1 MLVFSYLFVQ
11 LIIDDYGSY
20 ISQKDNLFQI
30 KGKDGKIDEY
40 SADKVEQIIILKNS
54 AISSSAILLA
64 AKNNIDIV
72 IIGDFGMPVGR
83 FFPASLG
90 GANLV
95 RRKQLEA
102 ATNGLGNI
110 LAVNLIWAKMKNE
123 EYFLKS
129 LAKSRGN
136 EELVAVANKISA
148 LADNL
153 LKIQESGYDS
163 GRIFGLEGMAAS
175 HYFSG
180 LSLVIPMTRRD
191 QDGRDEPNALLNYGY
206 GILYGE
212 VEKCCLFSGL
222 DPYLGFLH
230 TDRYGKPSLV
240 LDLIEEFRPVIVDR
254 ALVTLY
260 AQKQITES
268 DFEDAE
274 GKKFLSKSG
283 RRKMVEAVMERL
295 HTQVN
300 LPEKSLEIK
309 AVVQEQARRVASF
322 VKGESEF
329 EPFLYRW

>member
-1 MLVFSYLFVQ
+1 MRARTYLFVQ

-40 SADKVEQIIILKNS
+40 SADKVEQIIVLKNS

-102 ATNGLGNI
+102 ATNGLGNK

-123 EYFLKS
+123 EFFLKS
-129 LAKSRGN
+129 LAKSREN
-136 EELVAVANKISA
+136 SELVVLANKISA
-148 LADNL
+148 LADNVYGML
-153 LKIQESGYDS
+153 GSAYDS
-163 GRIFGLEGMAAS
+163 ERIFGFEGMAATY
-175 HYFSG
+175 YFSG
-180 LSLVIPMTRRD
+180 LSLVIPLSKRD
-191 QDGRDEPNALLNYGY
+191 QEGKDGPNALLNYGY

-212 VEKCCLFSGL
+212 IEKCCLFSGL

-260 AQKQITES
+260 AQKQVLES
-268 DFEDAE
+268 DFEDVE
-274 GKKFLSKSG
+274 GKKYLSKSG

-295 HTQVN
+295 HAQVN
-300 LPEKSLEIK
+300 FSDKSLEIK
-309 AVVQEQARRVASF
+309 AIVQDQARGIASF